1 MEYFL
6 LFISIFLSLTSL
18 LVSAFLFIKIERLL
32 EGKFKKETSSKAK
45 IDISNRT
52 SKKSKIVD
60 QKKNYKDIIL
70 KAEKK
75 YFRNITN
82 FIGLF
87 FLSIGL
93 LFFAGYA
100 FSQISP
106 FIRFILLNALSIL
119 LLIAGFVF
127 QKKRK
132 TNIAKILKTLCGA
145 VLLFSA
151 VGSAKFQLLHWTNN
165 ELYLIIY
172 SLFSV
177 IVNVLLAYVKNDNNY
192 DKVHLIL
199 TLFSLS
205 FLDQTNFIF
214 IISAIFSI
222 SAALVSIKR
231 QDLCSVY
238 FISFIYFIYQLYVSF
253 TSAYFFPLNNNVGII
268 SSFIIVLFPLLL
280 YIYRRD
286 TVKIR
291 FPFSFIL
298 YSFNIFMS
306 FITLYQYSISKEIK
320 EILLFGSA
328 LVLYIITKKRL
339 KPVYQ
344 YIKTVNIFAI
354 IVIILYA
361 IYSLNNFSIGNGLII
376 CSSIIFLY
384 LVLLIEYKDRIV
396 FNVLSVASSVYIF
409 GLINLIRLNSFSN
422 NLELVKYGIT
432 AIVSGIFF
440 IVYMS
445 SDKKVKYLN
454 TKVWFITGILP
465 SIILSALFFSSS
477 FSFRNYLLWGI
488 FLIFSTIVSF
498 GLKNASLKYGQVIS
512 VFVYCINGFISFE
525 ISYDIINSLYH
536 FLPFIIIPLI
546 NLFYYSENNDFFCR
560 FISMFTLFSSVLWF
574 CYKIFY
580 PISSPLP
587 GIIYLL
593 LSILSYEIGDL
604 ISSTKVKLLYRLK
617 NNFYLWGFLLSCLFI
632 IFHLAII
639 LNSEKYFD
647 IKGFHF
653 QVRLFIEIAAI
664 IVFLYYC
671 LLKRKISNIIISK
684 LYNLNIEILVL
695 LIILA
700 VKSQI
705 LRIYH
710 SPIWVLISF
719 LIFFGCKYIN
729 GNPWRLKLY
738 SVLFCLASMIQTAF
752 YLGTKVS
759 ADGIFYKQ
767 GWFLGIIAVSLQCVF
782 IITIRQSKY
791 LEVPDSSNRNGF
803 IGIIKKQVQL
813 KYDRYLYYLLFLCIA
828 LYINSSFDSSIHS
841 LLWLIETFIIY
852 IAGVIHKDKTLRMI
866 AVSFILLCLFRMI
879 IVDLKEQNLIIKSTI
894 FFIAGI
900 LLILINM
907 IYKKKVY
914 SNEN

>member
-32 EGKFKKETSSKAK
+32 EGKFKKEPPSKAK

-119 LLIAGFVF
+119 LFIAGFVF

-132 TNIAKILKTLCGA
+132 INIAKILKTFCGA
-145 VLLFSA
+145 VLLFTV

-165 ELYLIIY
+165 ELYLMFY

-177 IVNVLLAYVKNDNNY
+177 IVNVLLAYVKNENNY
-192 DKVHLIL
+192 DKVHLVL
-199 TLFSLS
+199 TLFALS
-205 FLDQTNFIF
+205 FLNQTICIF
-214 IISAIFSI
+214 VISAIFSI
-222 SAALVSIKR
+222 ISVLVSIKR
-231 QDLCSVY
+231 HDLYSVY
-238 FISFIYFIYQLYVSF
+238 IISFIYFIYQLYVSF
-253 TSAYFFPLNNNVGII
+253 TSAYFFQLYNNVGIV
-268 SSFIIVLFPLLL
+268 SSFVIVLFPLL

-291 FPFSFIL
+291 FPFFLIF
-298 YSFNIFMS
+298 YSINIFMF
-306 FITLYQYSISKEIK
+306 FITIYQYSISKKIK
-320 EILLFGSA
+320 EVLLFGSA
-328 LVLYIITKKRL
+328 LVLYIITKKML
-339 KPVYQ
+339 KSIYK

-361 IYSLNNFSIGNGLII
+361 IYSLNNFGIGNGLII
-376 CSSIIFLY
+376 CLSIIFLY
-384 LVLLIEYKDRIV
+384 LMLLIEYKDRIV

-409 GLINLIRLNSFSN
+409 GLINLIRLNAFTN

-432 AIVSGIFF
+432 SIVSGIFL
-440 IVYMS
+440 IVNLS
-445 SDKKVKYLN
+445 ADKKVKYFN
-454 TKVWFITGILP
+454 SKIWFLTGIIP
-465 SIILSALFFSSS
+465 SIILSALFLSTN

-488 FLIFSTIVSF
+488 FLIFSSIVSF
-498 GLKNASLKYGQVIS
+498 GIKNASLKYGQVIS
-512 VFVYCINGFISFE
+512 VFVYCINGFINFE
-525 ISYDIINSLYH
+525 NSYDTISSLYL

-546 NLFYYSENNDFFCR
+546 NLFYYSENNDYFCR
-560 FISMFTLFSSVLWF
+560 FVSMFTMFSSVIWF
-574 CYKIFY
+574 CYEVFF
-580 PISSPLP
+580 PISAPLP
-587 GIIYLL
+587 GVIYFL
-593 LSILSYEIGDL
+593 LSIISYEIGDL
-604 ISSTKVKLLYRLK
+604 ISSTKIKSLYRLK
-617 NNFYLWGFLLSCLFI
+617 NNFYLWGFLLSILFI

-653 QVRLFIEIAAI
+653 QVRFFIEIAAL
-664 IVFLYYC
+664 IVFMYYC
-671 LLKRKISNIIISK
+671 VSKRKISNIIIRK
-684 LYNLNIEILVL
+684 IYNLNIEILVL
-695 LIILA
+695 LSILA

-705 LRIYH
+705 QRIYH

-719 LIFFGCKYIN
+719 LIFFGCKYLN
-729 GNPWRLKLY
+729 ANPWRLKLY

-767 GWFLGIIAVSLQCVF
+767 GWFVGIIAVSLQCVF
-782 IITIRQSKY
+782 IITIRQNKY
-791 LEVPDSSNRNGF
+791 LEFPDISNRNGL
-803 IGIIKKQVQL
+803 IGIIKKQIQL

-828 LYINSSFDSSIHS
+828 LYINSSFDNSIHS

-852 IAGVIHKDKTLRMI
+852 IAGVIHKDKALRMI
-866 AVSFILLCLFRMI
+866 SVSFILLCLIRMI
-879 IVDLKEQNLIIKSTI
+879 IVDLKEQNLIVKSAI